1 MYWYRR
7 KRKGRMA
14 RLCGLVLEI
23 GDEVVAVLGLL
34 QATEGHLG
42 AGNVLL
48 GVLEV
53 LELDERSADTLLC
66 NLDSMQRGSWIRTY
80 QSVVAPGDALALVG
94 VGVSVSGDLT
104 GLSAPESVKV
114 GSATYVSI

>member
-7 KRKGRMA
+7 KRKGRKA
-14 RLCGLVLEI
+14 RLCGLVLKV

-42 AGNVLL
+42 TGNVLL

-53 LELDERSADTLLC
+53 LELNKSQQMLCCAIQACMQTRS
-66 NLDSMQRGSWIRTY
+66 RKETY
-80 QSVVAPGDALALVG
+80 KSVVTPGDALALVG
-94 VGVSVSGDLT
+94 VGVSVSRDLT

-114 GSATYVSI
+114 GSAIYVSI